1 MIEKCFT
8 LNNEFSVSILLK
20 TNCMIKIYFKA
31 NFDSKSEIEEVPFV
45 EGVIEVTV
53 FYFRLSAFSSN

>member
-1 MIEKCFT
+1 
-8 LNNEFSVSILLK
+8 
-20 TNCMIKIYFKA
+20 MIKIYFKA
-31 NFDSKSEIEEVPFV
+31 NFDSKSEIEEVPILFV